1 MAGTPPTFESA
12 DYPTYVQD
20 IHGALLTGTD
30 RATPITDFARYG
42 NVADFFLAATSG
54 VGGSPYAAVQAY
66 DPDGDLAQSQDL
78 FDAWQE
84 ALDALDADDIVA
96 ANMAASSTAA
106 GGLVTSDEIDDVV
119 DAFEARS
126 KGAYLREVSRAAV
139 GMFDVGAVLTTQFG
153 MMLAH
158 MERDRADQ
166 LNDMDSR
173 LRLMA
178 ERERYEAATR
188 FSAEMTQLYMFK
200 MAEMRAGVGGQ
211 LDLTRFSIAAR
222 QDQIGL
228 DLGYEVSDAVWDLDL
243 INYPMQHIGS
253 LSGAVAMYKQQTP
266 GERLAAAVMQ
276 SGSFGL
282 QTGVAL
288 KSPAAGLLAGGVSL
302 ASQLLAGI
310 A

>member
-1 MAGTPPTFESA
+1 
-12 DYPTYVQD
+12 
-20 IHGALLTGTD
+20 
-30 RATPITDFARYG
+30 
-42 NVADFFLAATSG
+42 
-54 VGGSPYAAVQAY
+54 
-66 DPDGDLAQSQDL
+66 
-78 FDAWQE
+78 
-84 ALDALDADDIVA
+84 
-96 ANMAASSTAA
+96 
-106 GGLVTSDEIDDVV
+106 
-119 DAFEARS
+119 
-126 KGAYLREVSRAAV
+126 
-139 GMFDVGAVLTTQFG
+139 
-153 MMLAH
+153 
-158 MERDRADQ
+158 
-166 LNDMDSR
+166 
-173 LRLMA
+173 
-178 ERERYEAATR
+178 
-188 FSAEMTQLYMFK
+188 MFK